1 MGTGKTTVGRETARR
16 LGRAF
21 VDMDD
26 LIVARA
32 GKPIPR
38 IFAEDGEVMFRA
50 IEAAVCAELSA
61 QDGLVIATGG
71 GALVNPENRRM
82 MLYGAAG
89 ARSETGPNPACHIV
103 ICLDATPD
111 EILRRVGAGNER
123 PLLNVADPRAEVA
136 RLLAARR
143 DAYAAIPWHIE
154 TSRRSIEDVVAQVLA
169 LAETIT
175 LPVRYPG
182 GEYPIHIGRGLLEH
196 LGGALRAAGVRAG
209 TAVAIVTNPVVAAA
223 GAVGNR
229 PERRECARG
238 TRSETA
244 PGHIEDRPDQG
255 YAGRVEAVLREA
267 GYRPFVCTIPD
278 GEQYK
283 TLDTVRALYEQ
294 FLTGRLDRSGV
305 VLALGGGVTGDIA
318 GFAAATFMRGV
329 RFVQV
334 PTTLLAMTDASVG
347 GKTGVDLPQGKN
359 LVGAFKQPEL
369 VLIDLDVLDTLP
381 EAEFRSG
388 MAELLKHGIIGA
400 PELLGGMANRRISES
415 ANQQVSK
422 SVNHELRITNL
433 QSLIPNPQSLV
444 TDYRLPITALARSL
458 QVKIAVVEADP
469 FEQGRRAV
477 LNLGHTTAHGLEQM
491 SNFTMRHGEAVSI
504 GMVVAARIAE
514 TLGRAEAGLA
524 AYIAE
529 VLAAW
534 GLPVT
539 CPPYPVE
546 AIWQAMT
553 HDKKKQGK
561 GLRWVLPRAIGDV
574 MIADDVPEDLV
585 KRILVEMGAEK

>member
-1 MGTGKTTVGRETARR
+1 MANIVLTGFMGTGKTTVGREVAQR
-16 LGRAF
+16 LGRPF

-26 LIVARA
+26 VIVARA

-38 IFAEDGEVMFRA
+38 IFAEDGEAAFRA

-71 GALVNPENRRM
+71 GALVDAENRRVM
-82 MLYGAAG
+82 MRGG
-89 ARSETGPNPACHIV
+89 VV
-103 ICLDATPD
+103 ICLDADPQ
-111 EILRRVGAGNER
+111 EILRRVGDSDER
-123 PLLNVADPRAEVA
+123 PLLNVADPRVEVA

-154 TSRRSIEDVVAQVLA
+154 TDGREVDAVVTQVLA

-182 GEYPIHIGRGLLEH
+182 GEYPIHIGRGLLVH
-196 LGGALRAAGVRAG
+196 LGGALRAAGAREG
-209 TAVAIVTNPVVAAA
+209 TAAIVTNPVVAAA
-223 GAVGNR
+223 GAVGDR
-229 PERRECARG
+229 PER
-238 TRSETA
+238 S
-244 PGHIEDRPDQG
+244 
-255 YAGRVEAVLREA
+255 YAGQVEATLRKA

-278 GEQYK
+278 GEQHK
-283 TLDTVRALYEQ
+283 TLDTVRTLYDQ
-294 FLTGRLDRSGV
+294 FLAGQLDRSGV
-305 VLALGGGVTGDIA
+305 VIALGGGVTGDIA
-318 GFAAATFMRGV
+318 GFAAATFMRGT

-334 PTTLLAMTDASVG
+334 PTSLLAMTDASVG

-388 MAELLKHGIIGA
+388 MAELLKHGVIGA
-400 PELLGGMANRRISES
+400 PELVESFKLKVESQEWANQKNSES
-415 ANQQVSK
+415 ANHASRV
-422 SVNHELRITNL
+422 TNL
-433 QSLIPNPQSLV
+433 ASCVLHPAS
-444 TDYRLPITALARSL
+444 LARSL
-458 QVKIAVVEADP
+458 QVKIDIVEEDP
-469 FEQGRRAV
+469 FERGRRAV
-477 LNLGHTTAHGLEQM
+477 LNLGHTAAHGLEQV
-491 SNFTMRHGEAVSI
+491 SAFTLRHGDAVSI

-514 TLGRAEAGLA
+514 ALGRAEAGLA
-524 AYIAE
+524 ARIAD

-539 CPPYPVE
+539 CPPYPVG
-546 AIWQAMT
+546 AVWAAMT

-561 GLRWVLPRAIGDV
+561 GLRWILPRAIGDV
-574 MIADDVPEDLV
+574 EIADDVPEGLV
-585 KRILVEMGAEK
+585 RQILAEMGAKE